1 MNRIK
6 CEVELA
12 FDEFAYEE
20 LERVAGRLGV
30 PCAKLVQNAV
40 RRWLDE
46 ERAGRL
52 AVWPPSLGLPA
63 ASHPAVPVAVDLAP
77 PDWQAIQHAA
87 RSRSIEPEALVA
99 HALLLLLA
107 DIDSG
112 RMAARVARSSN
123 GMEPQA

>member
-1 MNRIK
+1 VNRTK

-12 FDEFAYEE
+12 LDEFAFEE

-40 RRWLDE
+40 RHWLDE

-52 AVWPPSLGLPA
+52 AVWPSSFALPA
-63 ASHPAVPVAVDLAP
+63 ASHPAVPVAVDLALS
-77 PDWQAIQHAA
+77 DWQAMRHAA
-87 RSRSIEPEALVA
+87 GSRDVEPEALVV

-107 DIDSG
+107 DVDSG

-123 GMEPQA
+123 GMEP

>member
-1 MNRIK
+1 MNRTK

-63 ASHPAVPVAVDLAP
+63 AAHPAVPVAVDLAP
-77 PDWQAIQHAA
+77 SDWQAIQHAA
-87 RSRSIEPEALVA
+87 RSREIEPEALVA

-107 DIDSG
+107 DVDSG
-112 RMAARVARSSN
+112 RMAAYVAGSTS
-123 GMEPQA
+123 GMEP

>member
-1 MNRIK
+1 MNRTK

-12 FDEFAYEE
+12 LDEFAFEE

-40 RRWLDE
+40 RHWLDE

-52 AVWPPSLGLPA
+52 AVWPSSCALPA
-63 ASHPAVPVAVDLAP
+63 ASHPAVSVAVDLALS
-77 PDWQAIQHAA
+77 DWQAMRHAA
-87 RSRSIEPEALVA
+87 GSRDVEPEALVA

-107 DIDSG
+107 DVDSG

-123 GMEPQA
+123 GMEP